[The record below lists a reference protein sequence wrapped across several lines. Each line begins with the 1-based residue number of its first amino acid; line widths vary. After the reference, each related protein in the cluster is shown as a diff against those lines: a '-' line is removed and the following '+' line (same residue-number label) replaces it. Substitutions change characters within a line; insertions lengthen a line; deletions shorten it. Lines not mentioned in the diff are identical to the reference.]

1 MWFEIKVKSSWL
13 EGPRHVLTHLSLL
26 KKQSPKVQKILM
38 PYLRT
43 SSWFAHSE
51 AILQTMLCSDDIR
64 ERKFAVDKILK
75 IRGKELLGRTAPRA
89 RKLPKLNAQAKS
101 LQTLISWDRA
111 HEPLLSCHLSKD
123 DLKAFIIKPMEVSKY
138 SGHTQPIERAVKE
151 VTAASAAV
159 YGEERRDG
167 WVRSRAES
175 RSVMPK
181 VNSKKDLLVLL
192 PNQVLE

>member
-1 MWFEIKVKSSWL
+1 M
-13 EGPRHVLTHLSLL
+13 
-26 KKQSPKVQKILM
+26 
-38 PYLRT
+38 
-43 SSWFAHSE
+43 
-51 AILQTMLCSDDIR
+51 
-64 ERKFAVDKILK
+64 
-75 IRGKELLGRTAPRA
+75 GRTAPRA

-111 HEPLLSCHLSKD
+111 HEPILSCHLSKD
-123 DLKAFIIKPMEVSKY
+123 DLKVFIIKPMEVSKY

-192 PNQVLE
+192 SNQVLE